1 MDPARRW
8 VFKLEDGSAEMREL
22 LGNKG
27 ANLAEMVHLLGAD
40 VVPGGFTVSTEACVA
55 YMLAG
60 APPSELDE
68 EVGEAL
74 GALERSSG
82 LRFGDPDDPL
92 LVAVRSGAPVSMP
105 GMLDTVLNLGLN
117 PAAVEGLARR
127 SGNPRFAWDSR
138 RRLVQMFAEVVCG
151 VPAEGFEEAL
161 AASRDEHGAA
171 FDHELDESALRALVE
186 RFLAI
191 HAEQTGED
199 FPEDPREQLRRAILA
214 VFDSW
219 NNERA
224 VTYRRLNR
232 IPTEI
237 GTAVTVQRMVF
248 GNLGERS
255 GSGVAF
261 TRDPTTGEPGADGDF
276 LLDAQGEDVVAGVR
290 NTETLAGLE
299 RRMPDLHAELLSA
312 LDVLERHY
320 CDIQDVEYTIEDG
333 RLYILQT
340 RNAKRHAR
348 AAVRFAV
355 DGHREGMLTR
365 EEGLLKVDPGSLS
378 ALMHPAFDP
387 EAKFRELTRAVAASP
402 GAAKGRIVFSAR
414 EAEER
419 AAAGEDVILLRPFT
433 SADDVGGF
441 HAARGILTSQGGKS
455 SHAAIV
461 ARGMGRPC
469 VCGASEVLID
479 AEAGRARIGETV
491 LRAGDPIAIDGSTGV
506 VTADDVALVEPQ
518 LDAAFSEVLGWA
530 DELRRLGV
538 RANADTAEDARRARE
553 LGAEGIGLCRTE
565 HMFFGPDREA
575 LVREMF
581 IAGELA
587 RRERGSADAH
597 DGGHAARFRSALGRL
612 REIQRSDFAALLRA
626 MEGLRVT
633 IRLLDP
639 PLHEF
644 IGPAVF
650 ERELSAAEAAG
661 EEHAARAA
669 RSALEVARELEEV
682 NPMLGTRGA
691 RLGLHLGGIYEMQAR
706 AIAEAALEVAP
717 DGGLPS
723 VEVMIPLVAFP
734 AELRTLR
741 AAVEG
746 AIAEILGER
755 KLEVGTMI
763 ELPAACLAAGEI
775 AAEAEFFSF
784 GTNDLTQTALGL
796 SRDDAERGFLP
807 GYLERGIIETSPFET
822 IDERAVGGL
831 VEIAIER
838 GRAAKPSLKLGVCG
852 EHGGDPASIEF
863 FHRAGLDYVS
873 CSPFRVPIARVAA
886 ARAAILTEG

>member
-255 GSGVAF
+255 GAGVAF

-290 NTETLAGLE
+290 NTETLDGLE

-387 EAKFRELTRAVAASP
+387 EAKFRELTRGVAASP

-530 DELRRLGV
+530 TSSGASASAPTPTPLRTRGG
-538 RANADTAEDARRARE
+538 RASS
-553 LGAEGIGLCRTE
+553 
-565 HMFFGPDREA
+565 
-575 LVREMF
+575 
-581 IAGELA
+581 A
-587 RRERGSADAH
+587 RRESASAGPSTCSSAPIARRWSGRCSSPASWRGANA
-597 DGGHAARFRSALGRL
+597 GR
-612 REIQRSDFAALLRA
+612 RTRTTGATRPASGQRSGGSGRSSAATSRRCLRA

-691 RLGLHLGGIYEMQAR
+691 RLGLHLRRHLRDAGAGDRGGGTRGGAGRWSAERRGDDPAGRLSGGAEDSAR
-706 AIAEAALEVAP
+706 RGRGSDRGDPRGAEARGRDDDRAA
-717 DGGLPS
+717 GGLPGGRRDRGRGR
-723 VEVMIPLVAFP
+723 VLQ
-734 AELRTLR
+734 LRHQRPDPDGAGALPRRRR
-741 AAVEG
+741 AWVLAGLPRARDHRDQPVRDHRRTRGRRTRRDRDRARSRCEAV
-746 AIAEILGER
+746 
-755 KLEVGTMI
+755 
-763 ELPAACLAAGEI
+763 
-775 AAEAEFFSF
+775 AEARR
-784 GTNDLTQTALGL
+784 L
-796 SRDDAERGFLP
+796 R
-807 GYLERGIIETSPFET
+807 
-822 IDERAVGGL
+822 
-831 VEIAIER
+831 
-838 GRAAKPSLKLGVCG
+838 
-852 EHGGDPASIEF
+852 
-863 FHRAGLDYVS
+863 
-873 CSPFRVPIARVAA
+873 
-886 ARAAILTEG
+886 

>member
-27 ANLAEMVHLLGAD
+27 ANLAEMVHVLGAD

-60 APPSELDE
+60 APPSGLDE
-68 EVGEAL
+68 EVDEAL

-92 LVAVRSGAPVSMP
+92 LVSVRSGAPVSMP

-161 AASRDEHGAA
+161 AESRGEHGAA

-191 HAEQTGED
+191 HAEHTGED

-224 VTYRRLNR
+224 VTYRRLNG
-232 IPTEI
+232 IPAEI

-290 NTETLAGLE
+290 NTETLGGLE
-299 RRMPDLHAELLSA
+299 RRMPDVHAELLAA
-312 LDVLERHY
+312 LDGLERHY
-320 CDIQDVEYTIEDG
+320 GDIQDVEYTIEDG

-355 DGHREGMLTR
+355 DGHREGMLTPR
-365 EEGLLKVDPGSLS
+365 GGAAQGGSGIAL

-387 EAKFRELTRAVAASP
+387 EAKFRELTRGVGASP
-402 GAAKGRIVFSAR
+402 GAAKGADRLQRPMRRRSGR
-414 EAEER
+414 R
-419 AAAGEDVILLRPFT
+419 AGEDVILVRPFT

-469 VCGASEVLID
+469 VCGAREVLID
-479 AEAGRARIGETV
+479 AEAGRVRIGEV
-491 LRAGDPIAIDGSTGV
+491 DLASRRSDRD
-506 VTADDVALVEPQ
+506 
-518 LDAAFSEVLGWA
+518 
-530 DELRRLGV
+530 RRL
-538 RANADTAEDARRARE
+538 
-553 LGAEGIGLCRTE
+553 
-565 HMFFGPDREA
+565 
-575 LVREMF
+575 
-581 IAGELA
+581 
-587 RRERGSADAH
+587 
-597 DGGHAARFRSALGRL
+597 DGGRHGR
-612 REIQRSDFAALLRA
+612 RC
-626 MEGLRVT
+626 GL
-633 IRLLDP
+633 
-639 PLHEF
+639 
-644 IGPAVF
+644 
-650 ERELSAAEAAG
+650 
-661 EEHAARAA
+661 
-669 RSALEVARELEEV
+669 
-682 NPMLGTRGA
+682 
-691 RLGLHLGGIYEMQAR
+691 
-706 AIAEAALEVAP
+706 
-717 DGGLPS
+717 
-723 VEVMIPLVAFP
+723 
-734 AELRTLR
+734 
-741 AAVEG
+741 
-746 AIAEILGER
+746 
-755 KLEVGTMI
+755 
-763 ELPAACLAAGEI
+763 
-775 AAEAEFFSF
+775 
-784 GTNDLTQTALGL
+784 
-796 SRDDAERGFLP
+796 
-807 GYLERGIIETSPFET
+807 
-822 IDERAVGGL
+822 
-831 VEIAIER
+831 
-838 GRAAKPSLKLGVCG
+838 GRAA
-852 EHGGDPASIEF
+852 
-863 FHRAGLDYVS
+863 
-873 CSPFRVPIARVAA
+873 AR
-886 ARAAILTEG
+886 